1 MRIQE
6 NLEKSKYESDG
17 QITINNQTIPYHT
30 ICEDNFFVDEENNP
44 VATIFSYAYFRSDIE
59 DATKRPILFIYN
71 GGPGCGSLWLHMGLF
86 GPRIVKL
93 DDELHLPSVPPFE
106 LEDNPHCLLDLFD
119 LVFIDPVGTGLGR
132 LIQEKARKEFYE
144 THGDVRSVSKFIEQF
159 LARYNRRNSPVLLA
173 GESYGTARSA
183 LLAGELMGA
192 GPDKADTMGISV
204 NGIFLLGSYFIEKLP
219 VEASATDLIT
229 MAATNYFHHPKEG
242 ISQKEFIDEAFQFA
256 QSDYLTALFL
266 GDACTNKAEIAEKL
280 SYYSGIDK
288 KYWLKHHLRMNM
300 QRDFT
305 HKLLEEEDKVIG
317 FYDGRF
323 TWNDDPEIMDAN
335 VIADDPAMGQYTP
348 AFQTGYGLIRQELNI
363 TSDRIS
369 KGLVFDVNM
378 SWNREFKTSPAQS
391 LAGCM
396 RRNSK
401 MQVFFASG
409 LYDLCTTA
417 GNARYL
423 ATHSNLDLNRVTI
436 KEYPSG
442 HMAYLGKESFDLLA
456 KDMREFFKK
465 CI

>member
-17 QITINNQTIPYHT
+17 HIKLHGQEIPYHT

-44 VATIFSYAYFRSDIE
+44 VATIFSYSYFRSDIKNN
-59 DATKRPILFIYN
+59 TTRPVMFVYN

-86 GPRIVKL
+86 GPRILKL
-93 DDELHLPSVPPFE
+93 DDELNIPTVPPFE
-106 LEDNPHCLLDLFD
+106 LTDNPHCLLDICD
-119 LVFIDPVGTGLGR
+119 IVFIDPVGTGLGR

-144 THGDVRSVSKFIEQF
+144 THGDVRSVSKFIEQW
-159 LARYNRRNSPVLLA
+159 LIRYNRRNSPVLLA

-192 GPDKADTMGISV
+192 GPEKADTMGISV
-204 NGIFLLGSYFIEKLP
+204 SGIFLLGSYFIEKLP
-219 VEASATDLIT
+219 VEASANDLIT
-229 MAATNYFHHPKEG
+229 MAATNYFHHPKEN
-242 ISQKEFIDEAFQFA
+242 ITQKEFIDKAFEFA
-256 QSDYLTALFL
+256 SKDYLTALFL
-266 GDACTNKAEIAEKL
+266 GDACKNKEEIANTLE
-280 SYYSGIDK
+280 YYSGIDK
-288 KYWLKHHLRMNM
+288 KYWLQHHLHMNM
-300 QRDFT
+300 QTGFA
-305 HKLLEEEDKVIG
+305 HKLLENEGKAIG
-317 FYDGRF
+317 FYDGRY
-323 TWNDDPEIMDAN
+323 TWPFDPEIQEAN

-348 AFQTGYGLIRQELNI
+348 AFQTAYGLMRQELNI

-369 KGLVFDVNM
+369 KGLVFDVNIT
-378 SWNREFKTSPAQS
+378 WNREFKTSPAQS

-396 RRNSK
+396 RRNK
-401 MQVFFASG
+401 QMKVFFASG

-436 KEYPSG
+436 GEYPSG

-456 KDMREFFKK
+456 KDMRHFFES

>member
-6 NLEKSKYESDG
+6 NLEKSKYEADG
-17 QITINNQTIPYHT
+17 SLQIQGTTIPYHT

-44 VATIFSYAYFRSDIE
+44 VASIFSYAYFRSDIQ
-59 DATKRPILFIYN
+59 DNSKRPILFIYN
-71 GGPGCGSLWLHMGLF
+71 GGPGCASLWLHMGLF
-86 GPRIVKL
+86 GPRIVKS
-93 DDELHLPSVPPFE
+93 DDELNLPTVPPFE
-106 LEDNPHCLLDLFD
+106 LEDNPHCLLDLCD

-159 LARYNRRNSPVLLA
+159 LTRYNRRNSPVLLA

-192 GPDKADTMGISV
+192 GPEKADTMGISV
-204 NGIFLLGSYFIEKLP
+204 SGIFLLGSYFIE
-219 VEASATDLIT
+219 
-229 MAATNYFHHPKEG
+229 
-242 ISQKEFIDEAFQFA
+242 EAFTFA
-256 QSDYLTALFL
+256 STEYVTALFL
-266 GDACTNKAEIAEKL
+266 GDACPNKEEIADKL
-280 SYYSGIDK
+280 AYYSGIDQT
-288 KYWLKHHLRMNM
+288 YWLRHHLHMDM
-300 QRDFT
+300 QKGFA
-305 HKLLEEEDKVIG
+305 HKLLEDKGLALG
-317 FYDGRF
+317 FYDGRY
-323 TWNDDPEIMDAN
+323 TWNDDPEIMEAN

-348 AFQTGYGLIRQELNI
+348 AFQTAYGLMRQELNI
-363 TSDRIS
+363 ASDRIS

-378 SWNREFKTSPAQS
+378 TWNREFKTSPAQS

-396 RRNSK
+396 RRNK
-401 MQVFFASG
+401 QMKVFFASG

-423 ATHSNLDLNRVTI
+423 ATHSNLDPSRVTI
-436 KEYPSG
+436 GEYPSG

-456 KDMREFFKK
+456 KDMRAFFES